1 MEGRRVTS
9 ERRRAVR
16 RIPGESDP
24 LSRAR
29 LRTGPELAVTEI
41 SDVGASVRTTARL
54 LPGTHVDVHLMT
66 LGGRVLR
73 RARVA
78 RAAVR
83 AIDTT
88 GIAFQVAL
96 AFDSPVD
103 SSARRVALTR
113 DEEFASPGVGNRLPG
128 SVGARFEAPD
138 ASAPIEP
145 AGADCLAPDLDKEA
159 GCTSA
164 KESLDV
170 HH

>member
-103 SSARRVALTR
+103 SSARRVVFTR
-113 DEEFASPGVGNRLPG
+113 DEEFATSGDGECLPARA
-128 SVGARFEAPD
+128 GARFDAPGGSIMSPERLW
-138 ASAPIEP
+138 AE
-145 AGADCLAPDLDKEA
+145 
-159 GCTSA
+159 TS
-164 KESLDV
+164 
-170 HH
+170 

>member
-16 RIPGESDP
+16 RIPGASDP

-113 DEEFASPGVGNRLPG
+113 DEEFATSGVGDRLPA
-128 SVGARFEAPD
+128 ARRRAIR
-138 ASAPIEP
+138 SA
-145 AGADCLAPDLDKEA
+145 
-159 GCTSA
+159 
-164 KESLDV
+164 
-170 HH
+170 